1 MTLGVTFPE
10 NEDEIDFGSK
20 NEMLVLLVTKLSIY
34 IKLGN
39 YSGNLLRKCTTVHY
53 RNRQV
58 SRKRNAAIYLGSWA
72 LKQGILTKKMRHDKF
87 RQILGYL
94 SS

>member
-1 MTLGVTFPE
+1 MALGVTFPE

-39 YSGNLLRKCTTVHY
+39 YSGNLLRKCT
-53 RNRQV
+53 
-58 SRKRNAAIYLGSWA
+58 L
-72 LKQGILTKKMRHDKF
+72 
-87 RQILGYL
+87 
-94 SS
+94 